1 MTKLQTISDKNTK
14 SFKIKKLLVKKL
26 NKEQFKKDNLIIV
39 IGGDGFM
46 LQTLKKNKNSKKL
59 FYGINSGNY
68 GFLMNKFSSKN
79 IIKNLSKANMVSI
92 YPLEMI
98 VKNKSNQARKSLA
111 INEVSIL
118 RQSRQAASLSIKQG
132 SRQII
137 KKLVSDGVLVSTP
150 AGSTAYNLSVHGPI
164 LSLHSK
170 KLSISPIS
178 AFRPRRWKGKIVND
192 KSKIIITNL
201 DPSKR
206 PISAV
211 ADNLEVRNAKSITVK
226 TNNKIKEF
234 IFQISN
240 TEKIYLS
247 KNSEDLKFNEK
258 ILSVKLDKKII
269 YKENII
275 LQSLYKAATDQNIPP
290 NTIIEF
296 ARIYGFQVDFQRD
309 IRKEDKFQI
318 MYEVFID
325 ENKKIIETGEI
336 LFANLKLSGQDNSLY
351 YFDKE
356 NLEGHYDKN
365 GKSVQKALMKS
376 PINGAR
382 LSSSFGM
389 RKHPIDGYNKMH
401 RGTDF
406 AAPKGTPI
414 MASGNGIV
422 KKAGWCGG
430 GGNCVKIRHNST
442 YETVYAH
449 MSKFARGI
457 KNGVRVK
464 QGQTIGYVGS
474 TGKST
479 GPHLHYEVIVNGK
492 KVNSQKLKLPSGKV
506 LKGKNREY
514 FETAKIKLDVL
525 KSEKIIGLN

>member
-1 MTKLQTISDKNTK
+1 MLKKFTK
-14 SFKIKKLLVKKL
+14 SFFKNLKILGLIFLIIFTIIIATLSNHQKNLSSKKYNNFINNIYLKKTLNEIINNLEPRYKKYNHKIKSGETFDKIL
-26 NKEQFKKDNLIIV
+26 NSYSIDKEEI
-39 IGGDGFM
+39 
-46 LQTLKKNKNSKKL
+46 
-59 FYGINSGNY
+59 
-68 GFLMNKFSSKN
+68 N
-79 IIKNLSKANMVSI
+79 IIKENLLKKINI
-92 YPLEMI
+92 
-98 VKNKSNQARKSLA
+98 NKLNTNQK
-111 INEVSIL
+111 I
-118 RQSRQAASLSIKQG
+118 
-132 SRQII
+132 QII
-137 KKLVSDGVLVSTP
+137 
-150 AGSTAYNLSVHGPI
+150 
-164 LSLHSK
+164 
-170 KLSISPIS
+170 
-178 AFRPRRWKGKIVND
+178 
-192 KSKIIITNL
+192 L
-201 DPSKR
+201 DQ
-206 PISAV
+206 
-211 ADNLEVRNAKSITVK
+211 

-247 KNSEDLKFNEK
+247 KNSEDSKFNEK
-258 ILSVKLDKKII
+258 TLTIKLDKKII

-275 LQSLYKAATDQNIPP
+275 LQSLYKGATDQNIPP
-290 NTIIEF
+290 NIIIEF

-325 ENKKIIETGEI
+325 KNNKVIETGEI
-336 LFANLKLSGQDNSLY
+336 LFANLILSGQDNSLY

-356 NLEGHYDKN
+356 NVEGHYDKN
-365 GKSVQKALMKS
+365 GKSVQKALMKT

-382 LSSSFGM
+382 LSSSYGM
-389 RKHPIDGYNKMH
+389 RKHPIDGFNKMH

-442 YETVYAH
+442 YETIYAH

-457 KNGVRVK
+457 KKGVRVK

-479 GPHLHYEVIVNGK
+479 GPHLHYEVVVNGK
-492 KVNSQKLKLPSGKV
+492 KVNSQKLKLPSGKI
-506 LKGKNREY
+506 LKGKNREL
-514 FETAKIKLDVL
+514 FETNKIKLNVL